1 MSATSSSCW
10 CRYKLVI
17 IINAR
22 RDPRRRHH
30 PRVEHLVVRRLRHTH
45 VVSCRVGR
53 SPTRVRVGSA
63 RGRRRGVVSRAVWLS
78 FPRAHRVVWI
88 APVAGGP
95 VERLRARVTT
105 TARSLARSLARSRA
119 RSAGG
124 ADTVGGGGGG
134 DMEAGGDTDGAAATT
149 DGLGEETR
157 GARCPRA
164 TVTRRALRATVVRL
178 RATVLRLAVWS
189 RDRRSIPTRHVVVV
203 ALTL

>member
-30 PRVEHLVVRRLRHTH
+30 PRVEHLVVHRLRHTH

-63 RGRRRGVVSRAVWLS
+63 RGLRRGVVSRAVWLS

-88 APVAGGP
+88 APVA
-95 VERLRARVTT
+95 RWSCRTLARARDDD
-105 TARSLARSLARSRA
+105 RSLARSLALALA
-119 RSAGG
+119 RSLSRSLCRRRGHRRRWRRRRHGSGG
-124 ADTVGGGGGG
+124 RHGRRGG
-134 DMEAGGDTDGAAATT
+134 DD
-149 DGLGEETR
+149 
-157 GARCPRA
+157 
-164 TVTRRALRATVVRL
+164 RRAWRGDARRWVSARDGYASCSLCATLVVRL
-178 RATVLRLAVWS
+178 RATVL
-189 RDRRSIPTRHVVVV
+189 
-203 ALTL
+203 